1 MQRRY
6 PLGLAA
12 PLLALV
18 VTGVTAQERETPTQR
33 LDALLASWR
42 GQTAEHLREVWGREQ
57 STEPRGNN
65 TVLVYEKRQRLRAT
79 LGGIA
84 VSPNG
89 GSRCVVR
96 FEIGAANEV
105 LRTARQGGGQE
116 CWSQWRGFEP

>member
-6 PLGLAA
+6 WSGFAA
-12 PLLALV
+12 GLLALV
-18 VTGVTAQERETPTQR
+18 AMSVSAQERETPTQR

-57 STEPRGNN
+57 SSETRGNN
-65 TVLVYEKRQRLRAT
+65 TVLVYEKRQRVRAT

-116 CWSQWRGFEP
+116 CWSQWRGLDP